1 MDCSLN
7 IVDLIESNPIT
18 KLSNTYNNRLLTK
31 IKETFS
37 ETQQQLFVSSFYCY
51 LNYNQSTDFVID
63 LDNVWQWLG
72 FSQKY
77 HAKTSLEKNFIE
89 NTHYKILLPQ
99 LREQKN
105 EGRGGHNRE
114 QIMLNVK
121 TFKLFCIKSGT
132 KKANEIHEYFVKLEE
147 ILHELV
153 QEESDE
159 LKQQLEQATTQ
170 IQHIEEKHKHDL
182 EKNKLLEREKI
193 LRRDYATNGPLVY
206 IIRVK
211 SYENGCYVIKIGE
224 SSKGIE
230 GRYNEHKNKYPECVL
245 LDCYPVVKSRNFEKF
260 LHGHEIIRKHIV
272 RDLPNHEKENEL
284 FMIGKELTYGM
295 VTRIIHT
302 NLQKFNEF
310 TPSDFKQ
317 MLEEVVSSQF
327 VSENRIESTTPA
339 NTNELLCQ
347 VLQNQT
353 TILERL
359 ADLEQRIHTPIAIKT
374 TTNFGQPLV
383 TVGPRLQ
390 KINPENL
397 SLVQTYESVAEC
409 IKESKHKLKRPS
421 IEKAVQENTIYG
433 GFRWTYRARD
443 ADPTMLGEIA
453 PTRPTR
459 PQNMGYI
466 AKLNADKTQIIHVY
480 LDRKTAATENGF
492 QPGSL
497 DTSVKVGAIARGHY
511 YVLYDKCERDLITQ
525 FENQYGEP
533 VLYKDGVGI
542 FNADSELVQE
552 FVCKYDCIKQQ
563 GISDKT
569 LKKALGVNVLYNGY
583 YYRLLGSK
591 TSTGFR
597 GEHQNP

>member
-7 IVDLIESNPIT
+7 IVHLIESNPIT

-72 FSQKY
+72 FSQKGM
-77 HAKTSLEKNFIE
+77 AKRTLEKYFTCE
-89 NTHYKILLPQ
+89 NDYKVLLCQ
-99 LREQKN
+99 SAKQTN

-114 QIMLNVK
+114 QIMLNIK
-121 TFKLFCIKSGT
+121 TFKLFCIKAAT
-132 KKANEIHEYFVKLEE
+132 KKADEIHEYFVKLEE
-147 ILHELV
+147 MLHQMV

-193 LRRDYATNGPLVY
+193 LRRDYATNGPLIY

-211 SYENGCYVIKIGE
+211 SFENGRYVIKIGE

-245 LDCYPVVKSRNFEKF
+245 LDCYPVIKSRNFEKF
-260 LHGHEIIRKHIV
+260 LHGHETIRKHIV

-284 FMIGKELTYGM
+284 FMIGKELTYGI
-295 VTRIIHT
+295 VTRIIDT
-302 NLQKFNEF
+302 NIQKFNEF
-310 TPSDFKQ
+310 TPSDFKH
-317 MLEEVVSSQF
+317 MLEEVVQNQPNTS
-327 VSENRIESTTPA
+327 NITT
-339 NTNELLCQ
+339 NTTELLQQ
-347 VLQNQT
+347 VLQNQN
-353 TILERL
+353 TILQRL
-359 ADLEQRIHTPIAIKT
+359 SQMEQKINAPPPDIKT
-374 TTNFGQPLV
+374 STNFGQPLA
-383 TVGPRLQ
+383 TLGPRLQ

-397 SLVQTYESVAEC
+397 SLVHTYESVAEC
-409 IKESKHKLKRPS
+409 LKESKHKLKRPS
-421 IEKAVQENTIYG
+421 LEKAVQENTIYG
-433 GFRWTYRARD
+433 GFRWAYRNRD
-443 ADPTMLGEIA
+443 DDPTILDEIT
-453 PTRPTR
+453 PTKQTR
-459 PQNMGYI
+459 PQNLGYI
-466 AKLNADKTQIIHVY
+466 AKLNTDKTQIIHVY

-511 YVLYDKCERDLITQ
+511 YVMYDKCEPALVTD

-542 FNADSELVQE
+542 FNTDNELVQE

-563 GISDKT
+563 KISDKT
-569 LKKALGVNVLYNGY
+569 LKKALNENIPYQGH
-583 YYRLLGSK
+583 YYRMIGSK
-591 TSTGFR
+591 IYTGSPIIR
-597 GEHQNP
+597 PTASSV

>member
-7 IVDLIESNPIT
+7 IVHLIESNPVT

-31 IKETFS
+31 IKETYS

-51 LNYNQSTDFVID
+51 LNYHPINDFVID

-72 FSQKY
+72 FNQKY
-77 HAKTSLEKNFIE
+77 AGKRALEKHFTVE
-89 NTHYKILLPQ
+89 NDYKIFLC
-99 LREQKN
+99 RSAEQV
-105 EGRGGHNRE
+105 RDQHGGHNRE
-114 QIMLNVK
+114 QIMLNIK
-121 TFKLFCIKSGT
+121 TFKLFCIKAAT
-132 KKANEIHEYFVKLEE
+132 KKADEIHEYFVKLENM
-147 ILHELV
+147 LHEMV

-193 LRRDYATNGPLVY
+193 LRRDYATNGPLIY

-211 SYENGCYVIKIGE
+211 SFENGRYVIKIGE

-245 LDCYPVVKSRNFEKF
+245 LDCYTVIKSRNLEKF
-260 LHGHEIIRKHIV
+260 LHGHETIRKHIV

-284 FMIGKELTYGM
+284 FMIGKELSYGI
-295 VTRIIHT
+295 VTRIIDT
-302 NLQKFNEF
+302 NIQKFNEF
-310 TPSDFKQ
+310 SPSDFKH
-317 MLEEVVSSQF
+317 MLEEVVQNQPNTS
-327 VSENRIESTTPA
+327 NIITNTT
-339 NTNELLCQ
+339 ELLQQ
-347 VLQNQT
+347 VLQNQN
-353 TILERL
+353 TILQRL
-359 ADLEQRIHTPIAIKT
+359 SQMEQKINAPPPDIKT
-374 TTNFGQPLV
+374 STNFGQPLV
-383 TVGPRLQ
+383 TLGPRLQ

-397 SLVQTYESVAEC
+397 ALVHTYESVAEC
-409 IKESKHKLKRPS
+409 LKESKHKLKRPS

-433 GFRWTYRARD
+433 GFRWAYRNRND
-443 ADPTMLGEIA
+443 DPTILDEIT
-453 PTRPTR
+453 PTKLTR
-459 PQNMGYI
+459 PQNLGYI

-497 DTSVKVGAIARGHY
+497 DTSVKAGAIARGHY
-511 YVLYDKCERDLITQ
+511 YVMYDKCEPVLVTN

-542 FNADSELVQE
+542 FKENNELVQE

-563 GISDKT
+563 KISDKT
-569 LKKALGVNVLYNGY
+569 LKKALNENIPYQGH
-583 YYRLLGSK
+583 YYRMLGPK
-591 TSTGFR
+591 ISTGS
-597 GEHQNP
+597 PTILSL

>member
-7 IVDLIESNPIT
+7 IVHLIESNPVT

-31 IKETFS
+31 IKETYS

-51 LNYNQSTDFVID
+51 LNYHPINDFVID

-72 FSQKY
+72 FNQKY
-77 HAKTSLEKNFIE
+77 AGKRALEKHFTVE
-89 NTHYKILLPQ
+89 NDYKIFLC
-99 LREQKN
+99 RSAEQV
-105 EGRGGHNRE
+105 RDQHGGHNRE
-114 QIMLNVK
+114 QIMLNIK
-121 TFKLFCIKSGT
+121 TFKLFCIKAAT
-132 KKANEIHEYFVKLEE
+132 KKADEIHEYFVKLENM
-147 ILHELV
+147 LHEMV

-193 LRRDYATNGPLVY
+193 LRRDYATNGPLIY

-211 SYENGCYVIKIGE
+211 SFENGRYVIKIGE

-245 LDCYPVVKSRNFEKF
+245 LDCYPVIKSRNFEKF
-260 LHGHEIIRKHIV
+260 LHGHETIRKHIV

-284 FMIGKELTYGM
+284 FMIGKELSYGI
-295 VTRIIHT
+295 VTRIIDT
-302 NLQKFNEF
+302 NIQKFNEF
-310 TPSDFKQ
+310 SPSDFKH
-317 MLEEVVSSQF
+317 MLEEVVQNQPNTS
-327 VSENRIESTTPA
+327 NIITNTT
-339 NTNELLCQ
+339 ELLQQ
-347 VLQNQT
+347 VLQNQN
-353 TILERL
+353 TILQRL
-359 ADLEQRIHTPIAIKT
+359 SQMEQKINAPPPDIKT
-374 TTNFGQPLV
+374 STNFGQPLV
-383 TVGPRLQ
+383 TLGPRLQ

-397 SLVQTYESVAEC
+397 ALVHTYESVAEC
-409 IKESKHKLKRPS
+409 LKESKHKLKRPS

-433 GFRWTYRARD
+433 GFRWAYRNRND
-443 ADPTMLGEIA
+443 DPTILDEIT
-453 PTRPTR
+453 PTKLTR
-459 PQNMGYI
+459 PQNLGYI

-497 DTSVKVGAIARGHY
+497 DTSVKAGAIARGHY
-511 YVLYDKCERDLITQ
+511 YVMYDKCEPVLVTN

-542 FNADSELVQE
+542 FKENNELVQE

-563 GISDKT
+563 KISDKT
-569 LKKALGVNVLYNGY
+569 LKKALNENIPYQGH
-583 YYRLLGSK
+583 YYRMLGPK
-591 TSTGFR
+591 ISTGS
-597 GEHQNP
+597 PTILSL